1 MSVVNE
7 RPSDV
12 EVDVGK
18 SSEDEVEKSS
28 DEVGAGEL
36 SALEVEKT
44 DERIELRSEV
54 NESNNPPP
62 PVVCGVVEV
71 AVVVTS
77 LSSLAVPVL
86 RSSDVVVDELLSTLS
101 DELVV
106 AVGSI
111 GMSAMYYC
119 GPT

>member
-1 MSVVNE
+1 LTMSVVNG

-12 EVDVGK
+12 DVEVGK
-18 SSEDEVEKSS
+18 SSEVE
-28 DEVGAGEL
+28 AGEL
-36 SALEVEKT
+36 SEVEVEKT

-54 NESNNPPP
+54 NESNKPPP

-71 AVVVTS
+71 AEVVVVTS
-77 LSSLAVPVL
+77 LSSLPVPVA

-101 DELVV
+101 DEEVV
-106 AVGSI
+106 VGVGSI
-111 GMSAMYYC
+111 VTLAIHHI